1 MVLNMQTPEEHI
13 FAPYIRI
20 LGKGKKGSRG
30 FTIDEAYDAMTM
42 VLNDQVT
49 PEQLGA
55 FLMLLRVKEETP
67 EEVAGF
73 VRAIRDYISFPE
85 TSHADLDWSSYA
97 GKRRHSPW
105 YVLSALLLARNGYK
119 VCMHGAEGHTAGRIY
134 TSEVLKPLGIETAT
148 TLDQARSQ
156 IATSNFTYIPLQ
168 VISQRLK
175 DIIELRPLL
184 GLRSPIHTVGRMINP
199 LNAPYC
205 IQAIFHPGY
214 QKVHQQAAQIMGN
227 TQLAV
232 FKGEAGE
239 AERNPDM
246 DCTVSCVK
254 NGDMY
259 DEHWPALFAR
269 RHVKEETLDP
279 NRLGNVW
286 LGKDNNPEYA
296 EAAIVSTTA
305 IALRLME
312 KATSPDEAMQ
322 QAQMLWDQ
330 REKSLG

>member
-1 MVLNMQTPEEHI
+1 MHTPEEHI

-30 FTIDEAYDAMTM
+30 FTMEEAYDAMSM
-42 VLNDQVT
+42 VLQDKIT

-73 VRAIRDYISFPE
+73 VRAIRDHISMPE
-85 TSHADLDWSSYA
+85 TSYADLDWSSYA

-105 YVLSALLLARNGYK
+105 YVLSALLLANNGYK
-119 VCMHGAEGHTAGRIY
+119 VCMHGAEGHTAGRVY
-134 TSEVLKPLGIETAT
+134 TSEVLKPLGIQVAS
-148 TLDQARSQ
+148 TLDEARSQ
-156 IATSNFTYIPLQ
+156 IAASNFTYIPLQ

-175 DIIELRPLL
+175 DIIELRPFL

-199 LNAPYC
+199 LNARYC
-205 IQAIFHPGY
+205 MQAIFHPGY
-214 QKVHQQAAQIMGN
+214 QKVHQEAAKIMGN
-227 TQLAV
+227 THLAV

-239 AERNPDM
+239 AERNPDI

-254 NGDMY
+254 GDEMF
-259 DEHWPALFAR
+259 DELWPALFSR
-269 RHVKEETLDP
+269 RHVKEESLDI

-286 LGKDNNPEYA
+286 RGTDKNAEYA
-296 EAAIVSTTA
+296 EAAVVSTAA

-312 KATSPDEAMQ
+312 KAASPEDAMQ
-322 QAQMLWDQ
+322 QAQRLWDKRDKQ
-330 REKSLG
+330 RY